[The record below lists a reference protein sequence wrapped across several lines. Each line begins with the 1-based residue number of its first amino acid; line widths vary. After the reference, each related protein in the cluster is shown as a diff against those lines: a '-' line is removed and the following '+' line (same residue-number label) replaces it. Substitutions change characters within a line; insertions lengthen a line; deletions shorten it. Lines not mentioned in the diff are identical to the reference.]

1 MTEGLTFEQLKLFHE
16 AIVQPINDQIRQDLA
31 WAKTRR
37 RAMLLERKLVVFAM
51 SGAFVNELS
60 LTYTSN
66 GLAYDV
72 RIT

>member
-1 MTEGLTFEQLKLFHE
+1 MIGDVTFERYIQQTTE
-16 AIVQPINDQIRQDLA
+16 QIMHVWAFERQR
-31 WAKTRR
+31 KQT
-37 RAMLLERKLVVFAM
+37 AMLERKLVVFAM